1 MDPKTSSQVLIRVL
15 AKKPGWK
22 DTNFQVNDF
31 ELKFWV
37 IRVVLSLQKKS
48 PGDGLQIK
56 GKGVLVVHEGA
67 KVADF
72 GITL

>member
-1 MDPKTSSQVLIRVL
+1 M
-15 AKKPGWK
+15 
-22 DTNFQVNDF
+22 
-31 ELKFWV
+31 
-37 IRVVLSLQKKS
+37 VLSLQKKS

-72 GITL
+72 DITL